1 MYVGFLVHKP
11 NRVPGTL
18 FALHSGPV
26 SEISEDR
33 TILTV
38 CFIRM
43 CGSTTALRGNT
54 AALRHQ
60 PNRVPGTLFA
70 LHSGHVFPNG
80 VRNTLSVTIRVNII
94 VILGDGFAEENLTK
108 RGIKI

>member
-1 MYVGFLVHKP
+1 M
-11 NRVPGTL
+11 
-18 FALHSGPV
+18 
-26 SEISEDR
+26 
-33 TILTV
+33 V

-70 LHSGHVFPNG
+70 LHFRHVFPNG
-80 VRNTLSVTIRVNII
+80 VRNTLSVTIRV
-94 VILGDGFAEENLTK
+94 L
-108 RGIKI
+108 RKIQVHQQLSGKGLIAKM